1 MKRNAPLSLA
11 PWLAPTLVLVLCLS
25 ASMPARAQATTAVRT
40 GSGFAISHATHIIT
54 NAHVVAQCK
63 SLRVLS
69 GAQQASA
76 RVLAIDVDADL
87 AVLKTSLSVPKT
99 MAMRS
104 SPALRL
110 GESVIAFGFPLTGA
124 LSQGGN
130 LTTGNVSALAG
141 LRDDPKYIQVTAPV
155 QPGNSGGPL
164 LDGGGNVIGVITAK
178 LDALAVAKRT
188 GDVPQNVNFAVRAE
202 VLEGFLQTHKIPYD
216 VAVTDSQLA
225 VADVAEMAK
234 QASVRVECTPSG
246 IPTSQPGTVRVSPQ
260 LESPFPA
267 PGDAPGRPAV
277 PSDAVQEQM
286 VQQVE
291 LTEVR
296 TPYPGTAPA
305 IRELEVTN
313 RSPYSVLQITV
324 GWLEGSS
331 ARQCPASRSAYRGTK
346 DLFVSLKTGQSG
358 STMGEFSEQAKYFC
372 VLAAQFLPPGR
383 RDEPSAAAP
392 GAGAVKPPQQPSP
405 PEANVPE
412 LTR

>member
-1 MKRNAPLSLA
+1 MQRNVHSLA
-11 PWLAPTLVLVLCLS
+11 PGLALTLVLGLS
-25 ASMPARAQATTAVRT
+25 ASMLVRAQTTTVRS
-40 GSGFAISHATHIIT
+40 GSGFAISHATHIVT

-63 SLRVLS
+63 SVRVLS
-69 GAQQASA
+69 GLQQASA

-87 AVLKTSLSVPKT
+87 AVLQTSLSVPKT

-155 QPGNSGGPL
+155 QPGNSGGAL

-202 VLEGFLQTHKIPYD
+202 VLEAFLQTHKVPYD

-225 VADVAEMAK
+225 VADVAEAAK
-234 QASVRVECTPSG
+234 QASVRIECTPSG
-246 IPTSQPGTVRVSPQ
+246 VPTSQPGTVRVSPQ
-260 LESPFPA
+260 LEYPLPPPEST
-267 PGDAPGRPAV
+267 GRAAV
-277 PSDAVQEQM
+277 PSDAAEEQM

-305 IRELEVTN
+305 IREIEVTN
-313 RSPYSVLQITV
+313 RSPYSVLQVTV
-324 GWLEGSS
+324 GWLEGS
-331 ARQCPASRSAYRGTK
+331 ARQCPVSRSAYRGTR
-346 DLFVSLKTGQSG
+346 DLFVSLKAGQSG
-358 STMGEFSEQAKYFC
+358 TTMGEFSEQAKYFC
-372 VLAAQFLPPGR
+372 VLGAQFLSSGR

-392 GAGAVKPPQQPSP
+392 PSPEPSP
-405 PEANVPE
+405 PAEPV
-412 LTR
+412 R

>member
-1 MKRNAPLSLA
+1 MQHSAHSLA
-11 PWLAPTLVLVLCLS
+11 RGLAPALALMLCGS
-25 ASMPARAQATTAVRT
+25 APILLWAETTTTVRT
-40 GSGFAISHATHIIT
+40 GSGFAVSHATHIVT

-63 SLRVLS
+63 SVRVLS
-69 GAQQASA
+69 GTQQASA
-76 RVLAIDVDADL
+76 RVLAIDLDADL
-87 AVLKTSLSVPKT
+87 AVLQTSLSVPKT
-99 MAMRS
+99 IALRS

-164 LDGGGNVIGVITAK
+164 LDGGGNLIGVITAK

-188 GDVPQNVNFAVRAE
+188 GDVPQNVNFAVRGE
-202 VLEGFLQTHKIPYD
+202 VLEAFLQTHKIPYD

-225 VADVAEMAK
+225 VADVAEAAK
-234 QASVRVECTPSG
+234 QASVRIECTPSG
-246 IPTSQPGTVRVSPQ
+246 VPASQPGTVRVSPQ
-260 LESPFPA
+260 QESPLP
-267 PGDAPGRPAV
+267 PPEVTGRPGV
-277 PSDAVQEQM
+277 TSDAAQEQM

-324 GWLEGSS
+324 GWLEGS
-331 ARQCPASRSAYRGTK
+331 ARQCPAARSAYRGTRE
-346 DLFVSLKTGQSG
+346 LFVSLKTGESG
-358 STMGEFSEQAKYFC
+358 STMGEFSEEAKYFC
-372 VLAAQFLPPGR
+372 VLSAQFLPPGR
-383 RDEPSAAAP
+383 REDPSAAAP
-392 GAGAVKPPQQPSP
+392 AQPEP
-405 PEANVPE
+405 
-412 LTR
+412 TR

>member
-1 MKRNAPLSLA
+1 MKRNVPSLA
-11 PWLAPTLVLVLCLS
+11 PGLALTLVLCLS
-25 ASMPARAQATTAVRT
+25 ASMPVRAQNATTVRT
-40 GSGFAISHATHIIT
+40 GSGFAISHATHIVT

-63 SLRVLS
+63 SVRVLS
-69 GAQQASA
+69 GAQQATA

-87 AVLKTSLSVPKT
+87 AVLQTSLSVPKT

-141 LRDDPKYIQVTAPV
+141 LRDDPKYIQVSAPV

-225 VADVAEMAK
+225 VADVAEAAK
-234 QASVRVECTPSG
+234 QASVRVECSPSG
-246 IPTSQPGTVRVSPQ
+246 VPTSQPGTVRVSPQ
-260 LESPFPA
+260 LESPFP
-267 PGDAPGRPAV
+267 PPEVTGRPAV
-277 PSDAVQEQM
+277 PGDAMQEQM
-286 VQQVE
+286 LQQVE

-305 IRELEVTN
+305 LREMAVTN

-324 GWLEGSS
+324 GWLEGS
-331 ARQCPASRSAYRGTK
+331 ARQCPASFSAYRGTRE
-346 DLFVSLKTGQSG
+346 LFVSLKSG
-358 STMGEFSEQAKYFC
+358 ESGTTMGEFSEQAKYFC

-383 RDEPSAAAP
+383 VSEPSAAAP
-392 GAGAVKPPQQPSP
+392 GAPAMNPPQEPSPLQPS
-405 PEANVPE
+405 VPDP
-412 LTR
+412 TR

>member
-1 MKRNAPLSLA
+1 MQRNVPSLA
-11 PWLAPTLVLVLCLS
+11 PGLALTLVLCLS
-25 ASMPARAQATTAVRT
+25 ASMPVPAQTTTPVRS
-40 GSGFAISHATHIIT
+40 GSGFAISRATHIVT
-54 NAHVVAQCK
+54 NAHVVVQCK
-63 SLRVLS
+63 SVRVLS
-69 GAQQASA
+69 GVQQASA

-87 AVLKTSLSVPKT
+87 AVLQTSLSVPKT
-99 MAMRS
+99 MAIRS

-178 LDALAVAKRT
+178 LDALAIAKRT

-202 VLEGFLQTHKIPYD
+202 VLETFLQAHKIPYD
-216 VAVTDSQLA
+216 VAVMDSQLA
-225 VADVAEMAK
+225 VADVAEAAK
-234 QASVRVECTPSG
+234 QASVRIECTPSG
-246 IPTSQPGTVRVSPQ
+246 VPTSQPGTVRVSPQ
-260 LESPFPA
+260 LEYPLP
-267 PGDAPGRPAV
+267 PPEGTGRPAV
-277 PSDAVQEQM
+277 PSDALQEQM

-291 LTEVR
+291 LNEVR

-324 GWLEGSS
+324 GWLEGSV
-331 ARQCPASRSAYRGTK
+331 RQCPSARSAYRGTRE
-346 DLFVSLKTGQSG
+346 LYVSLKAGQSG
-358 STMGEFSEQAKYFC
+358 TTMGEFSEQAKYFC
-372 VLAAQFLPPGR
+372 VLAAQFLSPGR
-383 RDEPSAAAP
+383 RDEPTAAAP
-392 GAGAVKPPQQPSP
+392 GPPGAPPSQEPAPQVEP
-405 PEANVPE
+405 
-412 LTR
+412 TR

>member
-1 MKRNAPLSLA
+1 MKRITACLA
-11 PWLAPTLVLVLCLS
+11 RWLVSTLMLMLCVTV
-25 ASMPARAQATTAVRT
+25 SMSVRAQATTTVRT
-40 GSGFAISHATHIIT
+40 GSGFAISHATHIVT

-69 GAQQASA
+69 GAQQAAA

-87 AVLKTSLSVPKT
+87 AVLQTSLSVPKT

-188 GDVPQNVNFAVRAE
+188 GDVPQNVNFAVRAD
-202 VLEGFLQTHKIPYD
+202 VLEAFLQTHKIPYD
-216 VAVTDSQLA
+216 VAVMDRQLA

-234 QASVRVECTPSG
+234 QASVRVECSPSG
-246 IPTSQPGTVRVSPQ
+246 VPLSQPGTVRASPQ
-260 LESPFPA
+260 LESPFPPPEA
-267 PGDAPGRPAV
+267 AGRPAV
-277 PSDAVQEQM
+277 PSDAAQEQM
-286 VQQVE
+286 MQQVE

-313 RSPYSVLQITV
+313 RAPYSVLQITV
-324 GWLEGSS
+324 GWLEGSD
-331 ARQCPASRSAYRGTK
+331 ARQCPASRSAYRGTR
-346 DLFVSLKTGQSG
+346 DLFVSLKSGQSG

-372 VLAAQFLPPGR
+372 VLSAQFLPPGR

-392 GAGAVKPPQQPSP
+392 GAGAGSPQDPS
-405 PEANVPE
+405 ASDATVPGS
-412 LTR
+412 TR

>member
-1 MKRNAPLSLA
+1 MKRNAHSLTLGLA
-11 PWLAPTLVLVLCLS
+11 PALVLMFCWS
-25 ASMPARAQATTAVRT
+25 ASMPLSAQTTTAVRT
-40 GSGFAISHATHIIT
+40 GSGFAVSHATHVVT

-63 SLRVLS
+63 SVRVLS
-69 GAQQASA
+69 GTQQASA
-76 RVLAIDVDADL
+76 RVLAIDLDADL
-87 AVLKTSLSVPKT
+87 AVLQTSLSVPKT
-99 MAMRS
+99 IALRS

-164 LDGGGNVIGVITAK
+164 LDGGGNLIGVITAK

-188 GDVPQNVNFAVRAE
+188 GDVPQNVNFAVRGE
-202 VLEGFLQTHKIPYD
+202 VLETFLQSHKIPYD

-225 VADVAEMAK
+225 VADVAEAAK
-234 QASVRVECTPSG
+234 QASVRTECTPSG
-246 IPTSQPGTVRVSPQ
+246 LPTSQPGTVRASPQ
-260 LESPFPA
+260 LESPLP
-267 PGDAPGRPAV
+267 PPEVTGRPAV
-277 PSDAVQEQM
+277 PSDAAQEQM

-324 GWLEGSS
+324 GWLEGS
-331 ARQCPASRSAYRGTK
+331 ARQCPASRSAYRGTRE
-346 DLFVSLKTGQSG
+346 LFVSLKAGQSG
-358 STMGEFSEQAKYFC
+358 TTMGEFSEQAKYFC
-372 VLAAQFLPPGR
+372 VLSAQFLAPGR
-383 RDEPSAAAP
+383 RDDPSAATSGAP
-392 GAGAVKPPQQPSP
+392 P
-405 PEANVPE
+405 PEP
-412 LTR
+412 TR